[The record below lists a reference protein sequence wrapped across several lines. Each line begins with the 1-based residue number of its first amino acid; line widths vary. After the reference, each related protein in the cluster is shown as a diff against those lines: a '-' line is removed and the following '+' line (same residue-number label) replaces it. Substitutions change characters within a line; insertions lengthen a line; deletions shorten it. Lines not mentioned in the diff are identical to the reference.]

1 MAVIEINRNPTARE
15 LRSFG
20 VGLLVFVGV
29 LGSIAYLR
37 TGRVQAPAYVWGVG
51 AVLVSVY
58 FLVAPLRRPIYLA
71 WTYATFPIGWL
82 VSHLVLA
89 AVFYLVV
96 TPIGVVMRLLGRDPL
111 QRRFDRSAHTYWV
124 PHDPG
129 EDVTRYFRQF

>member
-15 LRSFG
+15 LRAFG
-20 VGLLVFVGV
+20 VGLLAFVCVAGGV
-29 LGSIAYLR
+29 AYWR
-37 TGRVQAPAYVWGVG
+37 TGHAQAPAYVWGVG
-51 AVLVSVY
+51 AVLVSAY
-58 FLVAPLRRPIYLA
+58 FLVPRLRRPIYLA
-71 WTYATFPIGWL
+71 WTYAMFPIGWL

-111 QRRFDRSAHTYWV
+111 QRRFDPSANTYWV